1 MKKLLIFFDNQTFK
15 LNSLVINCIKRWIV
29 YKIINNYLE
38 YNEIYIYKTY
48 PNFVEKKIK
57 LNNDNKEEN
66 ICDILTWINNII
78 YKTYNNYPTICV
90 KNIVDKIKS
99 IDDEN
104 YEIIVIT
111 SLTLREK
118 ESFMKDNIK
127 YITDIIKKYNIN
139 YINISND
146 NNVIYNL
153 FGTLEPIKE
162 NHIDINCLKTENI
175 DIYKIINIGDK
186 NDINNKNYEKNI
198 IDLNMSNIKSVNLFE
213 YIKILYWIES
223 CILTNISSNNKNT
236 EFNSIASSILKDIK
250 IIGNEYQNNK
260 NNQNC
265 QIVNI
270 VKSYT
275 NFVLDIISRQN
286 ELVIKFPID
295 KLTPELDA
303 SYIKYILEFYSIIY
317 PKIYNNNLIQL
328 NSKNQKNKQKKIS
341 NITSEIKLKDIKPI
355 NILSNDI
362 SEEFLK
368 STLTLTNWIDEYE
381 NANPFGFLIN
391 YNPNKLSYKG
401 ILDLGSSILKTYP
414 NMVVNNI
421 TTNFVPL
428 YDYYQIVLFDYEN
441 NKNDNED
448 NNEEKNDDINDL
460 NNKKN
465 FFNIKNF
472 NIPDNING
480 DGNVML
486 PLYIN
491 KQHWELTKSLWSY
504 HMTFVNNCFEQ
515 EYDKKMDNIYFLSIL
530 KLFGDLKNIN
540 ANSNSKSI
548 TRLFGYMLRTCIQ
561 ILIDNKF
568 LHSIKGVYSKY
579 LDSVM
584 ESESLDKN
592 SIFADWVIRVIQ
604 LIISN
609 AITDQE
615 LKVDLDKITNL
626 IFKKY
631 IIANYKM
638 DFWDKINN
646 PKISETEKKNELS
659 ILKNDVLQ
667 GNICWLFLNFDLRIF
682 NKIVKSIYAI
692 NGFNQFIKQIDK
704 TNGCLRDTNETNETN
719 ILTIKALENIF
730 ETHCGTQFNIN
741 DYPVDIS
748 QYCSEYKLDKIDIG
762 VEKLKNEEQ
771 QNNNNWD
778 NFVGNQVWDN
788 FAPAWN

>member
-29 YKIINNYLE
+29 YKIINNYSD
-38 YNEIYIYKTY
+38 YNEMCVYKTY
-48 PNFVEKKIK
+48 PNFVEKKIE
-57 LNNDNKEEN
+57 LNNNN
-66 ICDILTWINNII
+66 IEVNISDIVIWINNII
-78 YKTYNNYPTICV
+78 YKKFGDNYPTICI
-90 KNIVDKIKS
+90 KNIVDKIKT

-104 YEIIVIT
+104 YEIILIT

-118 ESFMKDNIK
+118 EIFTEANIG
-127 YITDIIKKYNIN
+127 YISNIIEKYNIN
-139 YINISND
+139 YINISNT

-162 NHIDINCLKTENI
+162 NHIDVNCLKTENI
-175 DIYKIINIGDK
+175 DICKIINVGNED
-186 NDINNKNYEKNI
+186 YEKYKKNI
-198 IDLNMSNIKSVNLFE
+198 IELNLSNVKSISLFE

-223 CILTNISSNNKNT
+223 CILTNISSNNKNP
-236 EFNSIASSILKDIK
+236 EFNSIASLILRDIK
-250 IIGNEYQNNK
+250 IICDEYQ
-260 NNQNC
+260 
-265 QIVNI
+265 ILNI
-270 VKSYT
+270 IKSYT
-275 NFVLDIISRQN
+275 NTVSDIITRQN

-328 NSKNQKNKQKKIS
+328 NNKNQKNKQKKIS
-341 NITSEIKLKDIKPI
+341 NITSEIKLNDIKPI
-355 NILSNDI
+355 NIETDDI
-362 SEEFLK
+362 SGEFLK
-368 STLTLTNWIDEYE
+368 STLTLTSWIDEYE
-381 NANPFGFLIN
+381 NANPFGFLIK

-441 NKNDNED
+441 NKKDENGD
-448 NNEEKNDDINDL
+448 NNEEENEDVNDL
-460 NNKKN
+460 SNKKN
-465 FFNIKNF
+465 FFNIINF

-491 KQHWELTKSLWSY
+491 SQHWKLTKSLWSY

-530 KLFGDLKNIN
+530 KLFGDLKNLN

-584 ESESLDKN
+584 EAETLHKN

-609 AITDQE
+609 AITSEE
-615 LKVDLDKITNL
+615 LKIDLDKITNL

-646 PKISETEKKNELS
+646 PKITDEEKKNELG

-667 GNICWLFLNFDLRIF
+667 GNICWLFLNFDLGMF

-719 ILTIKALENIF
+719 ILSIKALNNIF

-778 NFVGNQVWDN
+778 NYHGW
-788 FAPAWN
+788 

>member
-29 YKIINNYLE
+29 YKIINNYSE
-38 YNEIYIYKTY
+38 YDEICIYKTF
-48 PNFVEKKIK
+48 PNFVEKKIF
-57 LNNDNKEEN
+57 LNNNIGEEN

-78 YKTYNNYPTICV
+78 YKSLKNYYYPTICI
-90 KNIVDKIKS
+90 KNIVDKINT
-99 IDDEN
+99 INNEN
-104 YEIIVIT
+104 NEIIVIT

-118 ESFMKDNIK
+118 ESFTEKNIE
-127 YITDIIKKYNIN
+127 YITSIIKKYNIN
-139 YINISND
+139 YINISNA

-153 FGTLEPIKE
+153 FGRLETIKE
-162 NHIDINCLKTENI
+162 NYIDENCLKIENI
-175 DIYKIINIGDK
+175 DISKIINVCDE
-186 NDINNKNYEKNI
+186 NNINNKNYEQNI
-198 IDLNMSNIKSVNLFE
+198 IDLNMSNMNSVSLFE

-223 CILTNISSNNKNT
+223 CILTNISSNKKNQ
-236 EFNSIASSILKDIK
+236 EFNEMANSILKNIK
-250 IIGNEYQNNK
+250 IIGDKYQNGQ
-260 NNQNC
+260 NNQ
-265 QIVNI
+265 II
-270 VKSYT
+270 YIIKSYI
-275 NFVLDIISRQN
+275 NSVSDIISRQN
-286 ELVIKFPID
+286 KLIIKFPID

-341 NITSEIKLKDIKPI
+341 NITSEIKIKDIKPI

-362 SEEFLK
+362 SGEFLK

-381 NANPFGFLIN
+381 NANPFGFLIK

-441 NKNDNED
+441 NKNDDGN
-448 NNEEKNDDINDL
+448 NNEENQDINDMS
-460 NNKKN
+460 NKKN
-465 FFNIKNF
+465 FFNIINF

-504 HMTFVNNCFEQ
+504 HMSFINNCFEQ
-515 EYDKKMDNIYFLSIL
+515 EYNKKMDNIYFLSIL
-530 KLFGDLKNIN
+530 KLFSDLKNLN

-548 TRLFGYMLRTCIQ
+548 TRLFGYMLRTCVQ
-561 ILIDNKF
+561 ILDDNKF
-568 LHSIKGVYSKY
+568 LHSIKGDYLKY
-579 LDSVM
+579 LNSVM
-584 ESESLDKN
+584 ESETLDKN
-592 SIFADWVIRVIQ
+592 SIFSDWVIRVIQ

-609 AITDQE
+609 SITNEE
-615 LKVDLDKITNL
+615 LKSDLDKITNL

-631 IIANYKM
+631 IIENYKM
-638 DFWDKINN
+638 NFWDKINN
-646 PKISETEKKNELS
+646 SKITETEKKNELN

-667 GNICWLFLNFDLRIF
+667 KNICWLFLNFDIGIF

-704 TNGCLRDTNETNETN
+704 TNGCLIDTNETN
-719 ILTIKALENIF
+719 ILTIKALDNIF

-748 QYCSEYKLDKIDIG
+748 QYCSEYKLDKIDIS
-762 VEKLKNEEQ
+762 VEKLKDKDQ

-778 NFVGNQVWDN
+778 NF
-788 FAPAWN
+788 APA